1 MEIISSKSNEKI
13 INTKKLF
20 DKKHRDK
27 TGLFLVE
34 TIKVAKEA
42 ISAGLT
48 PKTIFVTEKKYHE
61 ISKQFDKQKVV
72 VTEDVLKHISS
83 VVSPDGVVAVF
94 EKPKQEKKYIGGNFL
109 ILDCLQN
116 PDNLGAILRT
126 AAATNF
132 KQIYLINSVDQ
143 YSSKTIRA
151 SMGNQFKL
159 SIVNINYDDI
169 KTLFSNAKIYTMDMN
184 GKNLF
189 DIEKFDKNIGFVI
202 GNEGNGISDQMKNI
216 VTNTLKIPMENNVES
231 LNASISA
238 GVAMYYVYSKN
249 INY

>member
-13 INTKKLF
+13 ANAKKLF
-20 DKKHRDK
+20 DKKYRDK

-42 ISAGLT
+42 ISAGLI
-48 PKTIFVTEKKYHE
+48 PKTIFVTEKRRAD
-61 ISKQFDKQKVV
+61 ISKQFDKIKFVV
-72 VTEDVLKHISS
+72 SDEVLKSIST

-143 YSSKTIRA
+143 FNSKTIRA

-159 SIVNINYDDI
+159 DIVCIDYSDI
-169 KTLFSNAKIYTMDMN
+169 KTLFLNAQIFTMDMN

-189 DIEKFDKNIGFVI
+189 DIESFDKNIGFVI
-202 GNEGNGISDQMKNI
+202 GNEGNGISDQMKSI

-238 GVAMYYVYSKN
+238 SVAMYYVYSKN
-249 INY
+249 IK

>member
-1 MEIISSKSNEKI
+1 MEIITSKSNEKI
-13 INTKKLF
+13 VNAKKLF

-34 TIKVAKEA
+34 TIKVATEA
-42 ISAGLT
+42 INAGLT
-48 PKTIFVTEKKYHE
+48 PKTIFVTEKKSAE
-61 ISKQFDKQKVV
+61 ISKQFDEQKIV

-94 EKPKQEKKYIGGNFL
+94 EKPKQEKKYVGGNFL

-126 AAATNF
+126 AAASDF
-132 KQIYLINSVDQ
+132 KQIYLINCVDQ
-143 YSSKTIRA
+143 FNSKTIRA

-159 SIVNINYDDI
+159 GIVNINYDDI
-169 KTLFSNAKIYTMDMN
+169 KTLFLNAKIYTMDMN
-184 GKNLF
+184 GTNIF
-189 DIEKFDKNIGFVI
+189 DIQKFDKNVGFVI
-202 GNEGNGISDQMKNI
+202 GNEGNGISDQMKKI

-238 GVAMYYVYSKN
+238 SIAMYYVFSKK
-249 INY
+249 

>member
-13 INTKKLF
+13 VNTKKLF
-20 DKKHRDK
+20 DKKYRDN

-34 TIKVAKEA
+34 TIKTAKEA
-42 ISAGLT
+42 ISAGLN

-94 EKPKQEKKYIGGNFL
+94 EKPKQEKKYVGGNFL

-143 YSSKTIRA
+143 FNSKTIRA

-159 SIVNINYDDI
+159 DTVCIDYSDI
-169 KTLFSNAKIYTMDMN
+169 KTLFLNAKIYTMDMN

-189 DIEKFDKNIGFVI
+189 DIEKFDKNVGFVI
-202 GNEGNGISDQMKNI
+202 GNEGNGISDQMKSI

-238 GVAMYYVYSKN
+238 SVAMYYVFSKK
-249 INY
+249 

>member
-13 INTKKLF
+13 VNTKKLF
-20 DKKHRDK
+20 DKKYRDN

-34 TIKVAKEA
+34 TIKTAKEA
-42 ISAGLT
+42 ISAGLN

-94 EKPKQEKKYIGGNFL
+94 ETPKQEKKYVGGNFL

-143 YSSKTIRA
+143 FNSKTIRA

-159 SIVNINYDDI
+159 DTVCIDYSDI
-169 KTLFSNAKIYTMDMN
+169 KTLFLNAKIYTMDMN

-189 DIEKFDKNIGFVI
+189 DIEKFDKNVGFVI
-202 GNEGNGISDQMKNI
+202 GNEGNGISDQMKSI

-238 GVAMYYVYSKN
+238 SVAMYYVFSKK
-249 INY
+249 

>member
-13 INTKKLF
+13 TNAKKLF

-34 TIKVAKEA
+34 TIKVVREALSAK
-42 ISAGLT
+42 LT
-48 PKTIFVTEKKYHE
+48 PKTIFVTEKKFNE
-61 ISKQFDKQKVV
+61 IPKEYDNIKFV

-94 EKPKQEKKYIGGNFL
+94 EKPKQEIKYDGGSFL
-109 ILDCLQN
+109 ILDGLQN

-132 KQIYLINSVDQ
+132 KQIYLINCVDQ
-143 YSSKTIRA
+143 YNSKTIRA
-151 SMGNQFKL
+151 GMGNQFKL
-159 SIVNINYDDI
+159 NILDIDYSDI
-169 KTLFSNAKIYTMDMN
+169 KTLFLNAKIYTLDMN

-189 DIEKFDKNIGFVI
+189 EIQKFDKNVGFVI
-202 GNEGNGISDQMKNI
+202 GNEGNGISDQMKSI

-238 GVAMYYVYSKN
+238 SVAMYYIYLKN

>member
-13 INTKKLF
+13 ANAKKLF

-34 TIKVAKEA
+34 TIKTIKEA

-48 PKTIFVTEKKYHE
+48 PKTIFVTEKKSAN
-61 ISKQFDKQKVV
+61 IPSQFDKQKVIV
-72 VTEDVLKHISS
+72 SDEVLKHISS
-83 VVSPDGVVAVF
+83 VVSPDGIVAIF

-109 ILDCLQN
+109 ILDSLQN

-143 YSSKTIRA
+143 YNSKTIRA

-159 SIVNINYDDI
+159 NIIEIDYNDI
-169 KTLFSNAKIYTMDMN
+169 KTMFLNAQIYTMDMN

-189 DIEKFDKNIGFVI
+189 DIQKFDKNVGFVI
-202 GNEGNGISDQMKNI
+202 GNEGNGISEQMKNI

-238 GVAMYYVYSKN
+238 SVAMYYVFSKK
-249 INY
+249 